1 MEVVSMIQ
9 LFNSDVEIGIRVMI
23 ILEVCNPIAMALD
36 KIMYLDYI
44 LLYGIKN
51 ENGETLHPSYHLQI
65 LELEGQRNKL
75 KNSILYL
82 IKKDL
87 ISVTF
92 NDEGI
97 FYHSNV
103 NSLWFV
109 QNMNNDY
116 AKRMVEFAKIMAE
129 DYKTLS
135 VMQLKKI
142 VREEKII

>member
-1 MEVVSMIQ
+1 MIQ

-109 QNMNNDY
+109 KNMNNDY

-142 VREEKII
+142 VREEK